1 MTILDRYIIK
11 KFLGTFFFSLALFF
25 TVAIIIDLVER
36 VDDFVRSSAPLSL
49 IISNYYL
56 PFIPW
61 IGAILFPLFVF
72 IAVLFFTSKLA
83 GQSEVIGMLGNSV
96 SYYRLLVPYIVTS
109 LFLAVV
115 LYFANHYVVPY
126 SNAKKLAFES
136 TYFPGGYKSSDQNI
150 HIRLSSNDFLFL
162 ENYNHRE
169 NEGYKFSFEKYLNGK
184 LVSKISADKIEWD
197 YVEKAWKI
205 YNVRSRDWYK
215 GTESFNFSESKIE
228 HYPITPNDFERKKET
243 KEAMTTPEID
253 RFIAQEEARG
263 ADNLQ
268 LFYVE
273 KFRRTA
279 ACYSLLIMTLI
290 GVAVGGRKSRG
301 GTGSSIAIG
310 LLLSASYVLFMQMS
324 TTFANQAG
332 LNPILGTWI
341 PNILFTFIALLLLL
355 RAQK

>member
-1 MTILDRYIIK
+1 MSILDRYIIR
-11 KFLGTFFFSLALFF
+11 KFLGTFFFALALFF

-36 VDDFVRSSAPLSL
+36 VDDFVRSDAPLSL

-83 GQSEVIGMLGNSV
+83 GQSEIIGMLGNSV
-96 SYYRLLVPYIVTS
+96 SYYRLLLPYLGTS

-115 LYFANHYVVPY
+115 LFFANHYIVPY

-136 TYFPGGYKSSDQNI
+136 TFFPGGYKSSDQNI
-150 HIRLSSNDFLFL
+150 HIRMSPTDFLFL

-169 NEGYKFSFEKYLNGK
+169 NEGYKFSFEKYQSGRLIH
-184 LVSKISADKIEWD
+184 KISADRIEWD
-197 YVEKAWKI
+197 YTEKAWKL
-205 YNVRSRDWYK
+205 YNVRIRDWTSGK
-215 GTESFNFSESKIE
+215 EVFTFKESSIE
-228 HYPITPNDFERKKET
+228 HFSVSPTDFERKKEI

-253 RFIAQEEARG
+253 KYISQEEARG

-279 ACYSLLIMTLI
+279 ACYSLLIMTII

-324 TTFANQAG
+324 TTFSNQAG

-341 PNILFTFIALLLLL
+341 PNILFTFIALLLL
-355 RAQK
+355 RNAQK